1 MLDKIKGMKVEEK
14 LKFCFTLIVI
24 ISSISGVIWG
34 CCCAAILRIAML

>member
-24 ISSISGVIWG
+24 ISSISGVIG
-34 CCCAAILRIAML
+34 MGKIGRAHV